1 MKFHLNL
8 SHLFTKN
15 ELFVK
20 LLGKPFS
27 SFFHKQLT
35 MTIQGEVEELERLG
49 DVVWNSDTKY
59 IVFTEQSGK

>member
-15 ELFVK
+15 ELFAK

-27 SFFHKQLT
+27 SFFHKQLA
-35 MTIQGEVEELERLG
+35 MTIQDEVEQLERLG
-49 DVVWNSDTKY
+49 DVVCNSDKKY